1 MCPISQVG
9 DAPQKICLSSELEFT
24 IELIYDSLLCQQS
37 CSYYYIHTIMLIK
50 FHSSSIA
57 SIRSIDTPNAE
68 EKKCH
73 FQISDK
79 PTIMSSV
86 NLNKNEDVLQI
97 SVHHLSYEYLREE

>member
-9 DAPQKICLSSELEFT
+9 DAPQQICLSSELEFT

-37 CSYYYIHTIMLIK
+37 CSYYYILTIMLIK

-68 EKKCH
+68 EKNVISK
-73 FQISDK
+73 FQTS
-79 PTIMSSV
+79 P
-86 NLNKNEDVLQI
+86 
-97 SVHHLSYEYLREE
+97 R